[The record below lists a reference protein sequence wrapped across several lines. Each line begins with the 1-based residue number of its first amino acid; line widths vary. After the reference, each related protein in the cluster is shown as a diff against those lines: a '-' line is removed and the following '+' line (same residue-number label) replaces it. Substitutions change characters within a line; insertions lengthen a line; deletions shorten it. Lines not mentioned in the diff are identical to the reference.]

1 MPVVPLENPPNA
13 SPAAGLLLLLPD
25 TGAPHMSC
33 ELKKSML
40 LCVVVVAIE
49 ALAGEVKLFDV
60 AGDEKKSLDKP
71 LL

>member
-1 MPVVPLENPPNA
+1 
-13 SPAAGLLLLLPD
+13 
-25 TGAPHMSC
+25 MSC